1 MCFVCLRL
9 PLAHALVLFFSL
21 LEARASV
28 YAALVQRVPGL
39 DAVWRAFVMLLFEV
53 EPPSIVIVIIIIIT
67 TIITII
73 RGAPQQ
79 ALKCRRAGHPPA
91 RGGFSYFN
99 SCGARRCLN

>member
-1 MCFVCLRL
+1 M
-9 PLAHALVLFFSL
+9 
-21 LEARASV
+21 
-28 YAALVQRVPGL
+28 QRVTGL
-39 DAVWRAFVMLLFEV
+39 NAVWRAFVMLLFEV
-53 EPPSIVIVIIIIIT
+53 EPSSIVIVIIIIIT
-67 TIITII
+67 TIITIIIPTVMI